1 MISYN
6 KEYFQN
12 NCHFFMKDNGDTI
25 SLYYSVADTLVESR
39 KKVTKKDFDKKD
51 EKKVKSVMDKFLKG
65 KNKTTKKDL
74 DKELDNIE
82 NGGEIDE
89 LIDSDGGLLGSKTP
103 LYNMTLA
110 PKKTMDQTIVTA
122 RISNDP
128 VTRGYRVY
136 WGESEDKK
144 DNVVS
149 EIDFSDAF
157 GYEETQDKDFNE
169 TLKTLKHMGIDD
181 PEERVKRTKQLGKL
195 PKAKKTKGKLKQR
208 LTEKD
213 SIEESQ
219 KQKMIK
225 MVEDILAK
233 KSKGDSDVV
242 SKEDKTISKILIKN
256 LQSIKKIAEK
266 EGISINQLIKALKT
280 DE

>member
-12 NCHFFMKDNGDTI
+12 NCHFFIKDNGDTI
-25 SLYYSVADTLVESR
+25 SLYYSVGETLSESR
-39 KKVTKKDFDKKD
+39 KKLTKKDFDKKD
-51 EKKVKSVMDKFLKG
+51 EKKVKSLVNKFLKG
-65 KNKTTKKDL
+65 KDKPTKKDL
-74 DKELDNIE
+74 DKEVKKT
-82 NGGEIDE
+82 EIDE
-89 LIDSDGGLLGSKTP
+89 LIDSDGGLLGSRTP

-110 PKKTMDQTIVTA
+110 PKKTMDQTVVAA

-136 WGESEDKK
+136 WGESEDEKK
-144 DNVVS
+144 NVVS

-157 GYEETQDKDFNE
+157 GYEETVGKDFKDTMS
-169 TLKTLKHMGIDD
+169 TLKNMGIDD

-195 PKAKKTKGKLKQR
+195 PKAKKKKGKLKQR

-213 SIEESQ
+213 SIEEAQ
-219 KQKMIK
+219 KQRMVK
-225 MVEDILAK
+225 MVEDILTK

-242 SKEDKTISKILIKN
+242 GKEDNAISKILVKN

>member
-1 MISYN
+1 MISYS

-12 NCHFFMKDNGDTI
+12 NCHFFIKDNGDTI
-25 SLYYSVADTLVESR
+25 SLYYSVGETLSESR

-51 EKKVKSVMDKFLKG
+51 EKKVKSLVSKFLKG
-65 KNKTTKKDL
+65 KNKPTKKDL
-74 DKELDNIE
+74 DNEVKKT
-82 NGGEIDE
+82 EIDE
-89 LIDSDGGLLGSKTP
+89 LIDSDGGLLGARTP

-110 PKKTMDQTIVTA
+110 PKKTMDQTVVAT
-122 RISNDP
+122 RIPNDP
-128 VTRGYRVY
+128 VRRGYRVY
-136 WGESEDKK
+136 WGESEDEKK
-144 DNVVS
+144 NVVS

-157 GYEETQDKDFNE
+157 GYEETVDKDFKE
-169 TLKTLKHMGIDD
+169 TMSTLKNMGIDD

-195 PKAKKTKGKLKQR
+195 PKIKKNKGKLKQR

-213 SIEESQ
+213 SIEEAQ
-219 KQKMIK
+219 KLRMVK
-225 MVEDILAK
+225 MVEDILTK

-242 SKEDKTISKILIKN
+242 SKDDKAISKILVKN
-256 LQSIKKIAEK
+256 LHSIKKIAEK

>member
-12 NCHFFMKDNGDTI
+12 NCHFFIKDNGDTI
-25 SLYYSVADTLVESR
+25 SLYYSVGETLSESR
-39 KKVTKKDFDKKD
+39 KKLTKKDFDKKD
-51 EKKVKSVMDKFLKG
+51 EKKVKSLVNKFLKG
-65 KNKTTKKDL
+65 KDKPTKKDL
-74 DKELDNIE
+74 DKEVKKT
-82 NGGEIDE
+82 EIDE
-89 LIDSDGGLLGSKTP
+89 LIDSDGGLLGSRTP

-110 PKKTMDQTIVTA
+110 PKKTMDQTVVAA

-136 WGESEDKK
+136 WGESEDEKK
-144 DNVVS
+144 NVVS

-157 GYEETQDKDFNE
+157 GYEETVDKDFGE

-195 PKAKKTKGKLKQR
+195 PKAKKKKGKLKQR

-213 SIEESQ
+213 SIEEAQ
-219 KQKMIK
+219 KQRMVK
-225 MVEDILAK
+225 MVEDILTK

-256 LQSIKKIAEK
+256 LQSIKKIADK

-280 DE
+280 NE

>member
-12 NCHFFMKDNGDTI
+12 NCHFFVKDNGDTI
-25 SLYYSVADTLVESR
+25 SLYYSVGETLSESR
-39 KKVTKKDFDKKD
+39 KKLTKKDFDKKD
-51 EKKVKSVMDKFLKG
+51 EKKVKSLVNKFLKG
-65 KNKTTKKDL
+65 KNKPTKKDL
-74 DKELDNIE
+74 DNEVKKT
-82 NGGEIDE
+82 EIDE
-89 LIDSDGGLLGSKTP
+89 LIDSDGGLLGARTP

-110 PKKTMDQTIVTA
+110 PKKTMDQTVVAT
-122 RISNDP
+122 RIPNDP
-128 VTRGYRVY
+128 VRRGYRVY
-136 WGESEDKK
+136 WGESEDEKK
-144 DNVVS
+144 NVVS

-157 GYEETQDKDFNE
+157 GYEETVDKDFKE
-169 TLKTLKHMGIDD
+169 TMSTLKNMGIDD

-195 PKAKKTKGKLKQR
+195 PKVKKNKGKLKQR

-213 SIEESQ
+213 SIEEAQ
-219 KQKMIK
+219 KLRMVK
-225 MVEDILAK
+225 MVEDILTK

-242 SKEDKTISKILIKN
+242 SKDDKVISKILVKN
-256 LQSIKKIAEK
+256 LHSIKKIAEK

>member
-12 NCHFFMKDNGDTI
+12 NCHIFIKDNGDTI
-25 SLYYSVADTLVESR
+25 SLYYSVGETLSESR
-39 KKVTKKDFDKKD
+39 KKLTKKDFDKKD
-51 EKKVKSVMDKFLKG
+51 EKKVKSLVNKFLKG
-65 KNKTTKKDL
+65 KDKPTKKDL
-74 DKELDNIE
+74 DKEVKKT
-82 NGGEIDE
+82 EIDE
-89 LIDSDGGLLGSKTP
+89 LIDSDGGLLGSRTP

-110 PKKTMDQTIVTA
+110 PKKTMDQTVVAA

-136 WGESEDKK
+136 WGESEDEKK
-144 DNVVS
+144 NVVS

-157 GYEETQDKDFNE
+157 GYEETVDKDFGE

-195 PKAKKTKGKLKQR
+195 PKAKKKKGKLKQR

-213 SIEESQ
+213 SIEEAQ
-219 KQKMIK
+219 KQRMVK
-225 MVEDILAK
+225 MVEDILTK

-256 LQSIKKIAEK
+256 LQSIKKIADK

-280 DE
+280 NE

>member
-25 SLYYSVADTLVESR
+25 SLYYSVGNTITESR
-39 KKVTKKDFDKKD
+39 KKLTKKEFDKKD
-51 EKKVKSVMDKFLKG
+51 ESKVKSLVDKFLKG
-65 KNKTTKKDL
+65 KKKPTKKDL
-74 DKELDNIE
+74 DNEISKVE

-89 LIDSDGGLLGSKTP
+89 LIDSDGGLLGARTP
-103 LYNMTLA
+103 LYNMTLS
-110 PKKTMDQTIVTA
+110 PKKTMDQTVMNA

-136 WGESEDKK
+136 WGESEDKQ

-149 EIDFSDAF
+149 EIDYSDAF
-157 GYEETQDKDFNE
+157 GYEETVDKDFQGTMS
-169 TLKTLKHMGIDD
+169 TLKKMGIDD
-181 PEERVKRTKQLGKL
+181 PEERIKRTKQLGKL
-195 PKAKKTKGKLKQR
+195 PKVKKNSGKLKQR

-213 SIEESQ
+213 SVAEAQ

-225 MVEDILAK
+225 MVEDILTK
-233 KSKGDSDVV
+233 KSKGDSDIVG
-242 SKEDKTISKILIKN
+242 KDKSISKILVKN

-266 EGISINQLIKALKT
+266 EGISLSQLIKALKT